1 MSGLLG
7 KRLITGSKSAINT
20 ALPRMRAATAIDI
33 VDSGEIPV
41 PFSINTRTN
50 ATICKA
56 TKKKIVG
63 GSSSKN
69 SFLRVVDSLVMELN
83 CHESY
88 RFHDSCSRTC
98 FGWMRRFVIEG
109 IR

>member
-1 MSGLLG
+1 M
-7 KRLITGSKSAINT
+7 SAINT
-20 ALPRMRAATAIDI
+20 AFPRMRAATAI
-33 VDSGEIPV
+33 EIEEDGATPV

-69 SFLRVVDSLVMELN
+69 SFLSVVNSLDMELN
-83 CHESY
+83 CDGSY
-88 RFHDSCSRTC
+88 RFHDSRSRT
-98 FGWMRRFVIEG
+98 WLERMRRAFHRRSV
-109 IR
+109 R

>member
-1 MSGLLG
+1 MSA
-7 KRLITGSKSAINT
+7 SNT
-20 ALPRMRAATAIDI
+20 ALPRMRAATAIDT

-69 SFLRVVDSLVMELN
+69 SFLSVVDSLVMELN
-83 CHESY
+83 CDES
-88 RFHDSCSRTC
+88 FSRSEEHTSELQSPYDLVC
-98 FGWMRRFVIEG
+98 RLLLEKKSTLSI
-109 IR
+109 

>member
-1 MSGLLG
+1 
-7 KRLITGSKSAINT
+7 
-20 ALPRMRAATAIDI
+20 MRAATAIDI

-63 GSSSKN
+63 GSNSKN
-69 SFLRVVDSLVMELN
+69 SFLSVVDSLVMELN
-83 CHESY
+83 CHEFC
-88 RFHDSCSRTC
+88 RFHGSCSFRLVVSADRCWLSQETRDAPDGHRGVKNNGRPQGDADRT
-98 FGWMRRFVIEG
+98 
-109 IR
+109 

>member
-7 KRLITGSKSAINT
+7 KRLIIGSMSAINT
-20 ALPRMRAATAIDI
+20 AFPRMRAATAIEMEED
-33 VDSGEIPV
+33 GAIPV
-41 PFSINTRTN
+41 FFSINTRTN

-69 SFLRVVDSLVMELN
+69 SFLSVVASLVMELN
-83 CHESY
+83 GDEPC
-88 RFHDSCSRTC
+88 RFHGSCFRSWLGRMWHAC
-98 FGWMRRFVIEG
+98 HNR
-109 IR
+109 

>member
-1 MSGLLG
+1 
-7 KRLITGSKSAINT
+7 
-20 ALPRMRAATAIDI
+20 MRAATAIDI

-41 PFSINTRTN
+41 PFRINTRTN

-69 SFLRVVDSLVMELN
+69 SFLSVVDSLVMELD
-83 CHESY
+83 CDQSY
-88 RFHDSCSRTC
+88 RFHGSCSFRFRLFQRLDPAGLLAQQPRARQC
-98 FGWMRRFVIEG
+98 SRR
-109 IR
+109 

>member
-1 MSGLLG
+1 ISGLLG
-7 KRLITGSKSAINT
+7 KRLTIGSMSASNT

-69 SFLRVVDSLVMELN
+69 SFLSVVDSLDMELDWD
-83 CHESY
+83 ESY
-88 RFHDSCSRTC
+88 RFHGSFSCD
-98 FGWMRRFVIEG
+98 
-109 IR
+109 